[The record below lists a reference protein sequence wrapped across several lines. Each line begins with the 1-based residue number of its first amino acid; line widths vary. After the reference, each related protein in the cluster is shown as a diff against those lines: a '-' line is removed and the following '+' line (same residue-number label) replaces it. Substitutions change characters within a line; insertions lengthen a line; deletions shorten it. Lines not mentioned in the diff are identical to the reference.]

1 MPGPFPDDDDTIDVD
16 IEVLAQVR
24 EAARHARGQEGS
36 FDDEDT
42 IEDEVSMPDGA
53 RGAAIRRVEDSAGS
67 AVLADEVLAVAA
79 RARHDEVLAGSPSM
93 RVREGSF
100 EGSLPGSLEG
110 SLPGSLEG
118 SLPGSLEGSLPGS
131 LEGSLPVVAGSAAKT
146 A

>member
-24 EAARHARGQEGS
+24 EAARRARGQEGS

-53 RGAAIRRVEDSAGS
+53 RDAAIRRVGDSAGS

-93 RVREGSF
+93 GVHEGSLPGSF
-100 EGSLPGSLEG
+100 EGSLPGSFEG
-110 SLPGSLEG
+110 SLPGSFEG
-118 SLPGSLEGSLPGS
+118 SLPGSF
-131 LEGSLPVVAGSAAKT
+131 EGSLPVVAGSAAKT